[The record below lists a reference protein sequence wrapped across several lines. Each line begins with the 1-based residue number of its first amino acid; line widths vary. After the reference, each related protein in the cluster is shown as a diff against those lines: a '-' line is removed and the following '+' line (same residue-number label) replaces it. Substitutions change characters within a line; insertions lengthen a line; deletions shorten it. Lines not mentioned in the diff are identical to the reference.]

1 MRYKTIFIYFFVSV
15 LPVCMAL
22 SGLSNL
28 TPWIDEVMFTDTP
41 MRYVRGAGWTTHSW
55 YSIANQEPFML
66 YPPLYSIILVPWM
79 KVFGTNIFACRSLNV
94 AITLFIGW
102 GVIRILQQLNLKI
115 SIIQILLLIILLW
128 CTNDMVFMYS
138 NGRPDLM
145 GALFLVIIVNGMIQA
160 INNGKRKWSVFAL
173 SAFLMTTAIQA
184 TVCLV
189 LLLLLSFLVL
199 DVYRKEIKYLAFL
212 SVSGISMGFI
222 MNCAFMAYH
231 GHLMSFVVNIF
242 SYSASVKTVTAFI
255 LPIIGDCIGIDAAYY
270 MGKLSKMG
278 VEYPLYM
285 RLLSAFT
292 RPAYL
297 ALLIT
302 DLAFLFLY
310 LKRIKK
316 EPSYIIIK
324 YLFVMTIGVPLLM
337 VLAGRFESYYYW
349 MAYLPLFMLT
359 VLLFKLPNYRWGYL
373 MICFSLLFMLSNDRI
388 QKNRNDNYTELKS
401 FINHCTM
408 LKDKK
413 IIAPFSVFYEISKL
427 SNDTYYLGIF
437 PPQNL
442 PQRMDY
448 IILPERS
455 SDYGNDRLYD
465 YFEAVSQSDSQR
477 LIMVAENKYPKWKI
491 YQIKTE

>member
-1 MRYKTIFIYFFVSV
+1 MRYRTIFIYFFVSV

-28 TPWIDEVMFTDTP
+28 TPWIDEVMFIDTP

-79 KVFGTNIFACRSLNV
+79 KVFGTSIFACRSLNV

-145 GALFLVIIVNGMIQA
+145 GALLLVLIANEMIRT
-160 INNGKRKWSVFAL
+160 IKSGKRKWGVLVL

-184 TVCLV
+184 AVCLV

-199 DVYRKEIKYLAFL
+199 DSYRKEIKYLTLL
-212 SVSGISMGFI
+212 SVSGIFLGFVV
-222 MNCAFMAYH
+222 NCAFMAYH
-231 GHLMSFVVNIF
+231 GHLKSFVVNIF
-242 SYSASVKTVTAFI
+242 SYSGSAKAIANFI
-255 LPIIGDCIGIDAAYY
+255 LPMMGDCLGIDTTFF

-278 VEYPLYM
+278 VESPLYM
-285 RLLSAFT
+285 RLMSAFT
-292 RPAYL
+292 RPDYL
-297 ALLIT
+297 ALLIA
-302 DLAFLFLY
+302 DIIFLLLY
-310 LKRIKK
+310 LKSIKRDPYYRIIRFLFIMTT
-316 EPSYIIIK
+316 II
-324 YLFVMTIGVPLLM
+324 PLLM
-337 VLAGRFESYYYW
+337 VLAGRYESYYYW

-359 VLLFKLPNYRWGYL
+359 VYLFKLPNYRWG
-373 MICFSLLFMLSNDRI
+373 CFIISFSVLFLLTHNRM
-388 QKNRNDNYTELKS
+388 QKDNNNYHELES
-401 FINHCTM
+401 FISHCTM
-408 LKDKK
+408 LKDKR
-413 IIAPFSVFYEISKL
+413 IIAPFSVFYEISKI
-427 SNDTYYLGIF
+427 SNNTYYLGIF
-437 PPQNL
+437 PPHDL

-448 IILPERS
+448 IILPGRS
-455 SDYGNDRLYD
+455 ADYGNDRLYD
-465 YFEAVSQSDSQR
+465 YFEAVSQSDSQHF
-477 LIMVAENKYPKWKI
+477 LVAENKRLELKVYR
-491 YQIKTE
+491 IKTD

>member
-1 MRYKTIFIYFFVSV
+1 MRYRTIVIYFFVSV

-28 TPWIDEVMFTDTP
+28 TPWIDEVMFIDTP
-41 MRYVRGAGWTTHSW
+41 IRYVRGAGWTTHSW

-79 KVFGTNIFACRSLNV
+79 KVFGISIFACRSLNV

-102 GVIRILQQLNLKI
+102 GLIRILQQLNLKI

-145 GALFLVIIVNGMIQA
+145 GALFLVLIVNEMIYTVKS
-160 INNGKRKWSVFAL
+160 GKRKWSVFVL

-184 TVCLV
+184 AVCLV
-189 LLLLLSFLVL
+189 IILLLSFLVL
-199 DVYRKEIKYLAFL
+199 DSYRKEIKYLTFL
-212 SVSGISMGFI
+212 SVSGIFLGF
-222 MNCAFMAYH
+222 MANCTFMAYH
-231 GHLMSFVVNIF
+231 GHLMPFVVNIF
-242 SYSASVKTVTAFI
+242 SYSGSAKAITSFI
-255 LPIIGDCIGIDAAYY
+255 LPMMSDYLGIDTAYF

-278 VEYPLYM
+278 VDSPLYM
-285 RLLSAFT
+285 RLISAFT
-292 RPAYL
+292 RSAYL
-297 ALLIT
+297 ALLIA
-302 DLAFLFLY
+302 DIAILLLY
-310 LKRIKK
+310 LKSIKK
-316 EPSYIIIK
+316 GPYYMIIR
-324 YLFVMTIGVPLLM
+324 YLFLMTTSIPLLM
-337 VLAGRFESYYYW
+337 VLAGRYESYYYW

-359 VLLFKLPNYRWGYL
+359 VFLFKLPNYRWRCV
-373 MICFSLLFMLSNDRI
+373 IIAFSVLVILTHNRM
-388 QKNRNDNYTELKS
+388 QKDNNNYHELES
-401 FINHCTM
+401 FISHCTM

-413 IIAPFSVFYEISKL
+413 IIVPFSVFYEISKL

-455 SDYGNDRLYD
+455 ADYGNDRLYD
-465 YFEAVSQSDSQR
+465 YFEAVSQSDSQQ
-477 LIMVAENKYPKWKI
+477 LVLVAENKRLELKVYR
-491 YQIKTE
+491 IKTE

>member
-66 YPPLYSIILVPWM
+66 YPPLYSMILVPWM
-79 KVFGTNIFACRSLNV
+79 KVFGTSIFACRSLNV

-102 GVIRILQQLNLKI
+102 GLIRILQQLNLKI

-145 GALFLVIIVNGMIQA
+145 GALLLVLITNEMIHT
-160 INNGKRKWSVFAL
+160 IKSGKPKWSVLVL
-173 SAFLMTTAIQA
+173 STFLMTTAIQA
-184 TVCLV
+184 AVCLV

-199 DVYRKEIKYLAFL
+199 DTYRKEIKYLTFL
-212 SVSGISMGFI
+212 SVLGIFWGFVV
-222 MNCAFMAYH
+222 NCAFMAYH

-242 SYSASVKTVTAFI
+242 SYSGSAKAIATFI
-255 LPIIGDCIGIDAAYY
+255 LPMMGDCLGIDAAYF

-278 VEYPLYM
+278 IESPLYM

-297 ALLIT
+297 ALLIA
-302 DLAFLFLY
+302 DFVFLLLY
-310 LKRIKK
+310 LKSLKQEPYYRI
-316 EPSYIIIK
+316 IR
-324 YLFVMTIGVPLLM
+324 YLFIMTISIPLLM
-337 VLAGRFESYYYW
+337 VLIGRYESYYYW

-477 LIMVAENKYPKWKI
+477 LIMVAENKYPKLKI